1 LPADLHAL
9 PEIQEDSQIT
19 IETREETEIEKVN
32 RKVVKGK
39 WGLVLVEK
47 RPGRF
52 QQDSRTVLE
61 KAQERKNKVNLE
73 GMKGNTKSYNSFSV
87 LAANEISKIAD
98 VTGISLGVD
107 QIARDE
113 FIIDIQTSDSNRANV
128 FV

>member
-1 LPADLHAL
+1 
-9 PEIQEDSQIT
+9 
-19 IETREETEIEKVN
+19 VN

-39 WGLVLVEK
+39 WGLVLEEK
-47 RPGRF
+47 RPSRF
-52 QQDSRTVLE
+52 QQDSRAVLE
-61 KAQERKNKVNLE
+61 KAQERKKKVNLE

-87 LAANEISKIAD
+87 LAANEISKIVDA
-98 VTGISLGVD
+98 TGISLGVD